1 MCIRDRL
8 ALLKS
13 CQERF
18 LRAVGGRDAEIMN
31 LENKRF
37 HGIIGEMAH
46 CVYLMPSYERLE
58 IDHARIGATFFRPRD
73 KRMEANLA
81 KACRHH
87 DLFIEAI
94 AKRDEAA
101 MVRLASEHHELSRST
116 MELYVA
122 PREIKSEANARS
134 AKQSQR
140 RVA

>member
-1 MCIRDRL
+1 
-8 ALLKS
+8 
-13 CQERF
+13 
-18 LRAVGGRDAEIMN
+18 MN

-37 HGIIGEMAH
+37 HAIIGEMAH

-58 IDHARIGATFFRPRD
+58 IDHARIGATFFRPKD
-73 KRMEANLA
+73 ERMEANLA
-81 KACRHH
+81 KSCRHH
-87 DLFIEAI
+87 ELFIEAI

-101 MVRLASEHHELSRST
+101 MVRLSSEHHELSRST

-140 RVA
+140 KVA